1 MPGALDCREYR
12 ESCTMPGP
20 PLQSRETAMDIKP
33 PYGYSEIV
41 PLTTAARVRISTD
54 TLPAV
59 FHTMNAIPL
68 SYAEIALASRDYP
81 IAFVSGDGERSF
93 LAMAILGLE
102 AQQNLF
108 VNEKATWDPNTY
120 VPAYV
125 RRYPYCMARVTAGGK
140 EQEERIACIEKSALN
155 EKGDALYDKK
165 GKPLPAW
172 EATKNL
178 LFEFEADLTRTE
190 EMCSTLQSLGLFEP
204 FSVQAVPKGGTP
216 LEMTGVHRVAEQKLA
231 ELSGDDLKMLMQKG
245 VLSRVYAHILSQ
257 LNFQRLL
264 DRRAAKLA
272 TAEGA
277 TLQ

>member
-1 MPGALDCREYR
+1 
-12 ESCTMPGP
+12 
-20 PLQSRETAMDIKP
+20 MDIKP
-33 PYGYSEIV
+33 PYGYTEIV
-41 PLTTAARVRISTD
+41 PLTTTAKVRMPTG
-54 TLPAV
+54 TLAPV
-59 FHTMNAIPL
+59 FASMNAIPL

-108 VNEKATWDPNTY
+108 VNEKGTWDPNTY

-125 RRYPYCMARVTAGGK
+125 RRYPFCMARVTADGK
-140 EQEERIACIEKSALN
+140 EQAERIACVEKSALSD
-155 EKGDALYDKK
+155 EGDALYDDK
-165 GKPLPAW
+165 GEPLAAW
-172 EATKNL
+172 EPTKNL

-190 EMCSTLQSLGLFEP
+190 EMCNALQALGLFEP
-204 FSVQAVPKGGTP
+204 FTVQAVPKGGTP
-216 LEMTGVHRVAEQKLA
+216 LAMTGVHRVAEQKLA
-231 ELSGDDLKMLMQKG
+231 ELPAEELKKLVQNG
-245 VLSRVYAHILSQ
+245 VLPRVYAHILSQ

-272 TAEGA
+272 TPQGT

>member
-1 MPGALDCREYR
+1 
-12 ESCTMPGP
+12 
-20 PLQSRETAMDIKP
+20 MDIKP
-33 PYGYSEIV
+33 PYGYTEIV
-41 PLTTAARVRISTD
+41 PLTTTAKVRMPTG
-54 TLPAV
+54 TLAPV
-59 FHTMNAIPL
+59 FASMNAIPL

-108 VNEKATWDPNTY
+108 VNEKGTWDPNTY

-125 RRYPYCMARVTAGGK
+125 RRYPFCMARVTADGK
-140 EQEERIACIEKSALN
+140 EQAERIACVEKSALSD
-155 EKGDALYDKK
+155 EGDALYDDK
-165 GKPLPAW
+165 GEPLATW
-172 EATKNL
+172 EPTKNL

-190 EMCSTLQSLGLFEP
+190 EMCNALQALGLFEP
-204 FSVQAVPKGGTP
+204 FTVQAVPKGGTP
-216 LEMTGVHRVAEQKLA
+216 LAMTGVHRVAEQKLA
-231 ELSGDDLKMLMQKG
+231 ELPAEELKKLVQNG
-245 VLSRVYAHILSQ
+245 VLPRVYAHILSQ

-272 TAEGA
+272 TPQGT

>member
-1 MPGALDCREYR
+1 
-12 ESCTMPGP
+12 
-20 PLQSRETAMDIKP
+20 MDIKP
-33 PYGYSEIV
+33 PYGYTEIV
-41 PLTTAARVRISTD
+41 PLTTAARVRLPAD

-81 IAFVSGDGERSF
+81 VAFVSGDGERSF

-108 VNEKATWDPNTY
+108 VDEKGTWDANSY

-125 RRYPYCMARVTAGGK
+125 RRYPFCMARVTAGGK
-140 EQEERIACIEKSALN
+140 EQAERIACVEKSALADDG
-155 EKGDALYDKK
+155 EALYDEK
-165 GKPLPAW
+165 GQALPAW
-172 EATKNL
+172 EPTKNL

-190 EMCSTLQSLGLFEP
+190 EMCATLQSLGLFEP
-204 FSVQAVPKGGTP
+204 FSVQAVPKGGAP

-231 ELSGDDLKMLMQKG
+231 DLSPDNLKDLMQKG

-272 TAEGA
+272 KPAGS

>member
-1 MPGALDCREYR
+1 MN
-12 ESCTMPGP
+12 
-20 PLQSRETAMDIKP
+20 IKP
-33 PYGYSEIV
+33 PYGYTEIV
-41 PLTTAARVRISTD
+41 PLTTTARVRMPAE
-54 TLPAV
+54 TLATV
-59 FHTMNAIPL
+59 FAAMNAIPL

-108 VNEKATWDPNTY
+108 VNEKGTWDANTY

-125 RRYPYCMARVTAGGK
+125 RRYPFCMARVTADGK
-140 EQEERIACIEKSALN
+140 EQAERIACVEKSAVSD
-155 EKGDALYDKK
+155 EGEALYDDK
-165 GKPLPAW
+165 GQPLPTW
-172 EATKNL
+172 ETTKNL

-190 EMCSTLQSLGLFEP
+190 EMCAALQSLGLFEP
-204 FSVQAVPKGGTP
+204 FTVQAVPKGGAP
-216 LEMTGVHRVAEQKLA
+216 LAMTGVHRVAEQKLA
-231 ELSGDDLKMLMQKG
+231 ELSADDLKKLVQNG
-245 VLSRVYAHILSQ
+245 VLPRVYAHILSQ

-272 TAEGA
+272 TPAGA

>member
-1 MPGALDCREYR
+1 
-12 ESCTMPGP
+12 
-20 PLQSRETAMDIKP
+20 MDIKP
-33 PYGYSEIV
+33 PYGYTEIV
-41 PLTTAARVRISTD
+41 PLTTASRVRLQAD
-54 TLPAV
+54 TLPSV

-108 VNEKATWDPNTY
+108 VDEKGTWDANTY

-125 RRYPYCMARVTAGGK
+125 RRYPFCMARVTAGGK
-140 EQEERIACIEKSALN
+140 EQAERIACVEKSALSDDG
-155 EKGDALYDKK
+155 EALYDKK
-165 GKPLPAW
+165 GEPLAAW
-172 EATKNL
+172 EPTKNL

-190 EMCSTLQSLGLFEP
+190 EMCATLQSLGLFEP
-204 FSVQAVPKGGTP
+204 FSVQAVPKGGAP

-231 ELSGDDLKMLMQKG
+231 ELTPDNLKDLMQKG

-272 TAEGA
+272 TPTGA